1 MKRQFKYPKNFEE
14 QKRIPKLTQKR
25 IKLAEIS
32 LGDFE
37 GKLANDLLNSKRFIK
52 LVFFNTSALDHVT
65 YGDACLL

>member
-37 GKLANDLLNSKRFIK
+37 GRLANDL
-52 LVFFNTSALDHVT
+52 
-65 YGDACLL
+65 